1 MHAVRVAGLI
11 GATVA
16 ALAVALAW
24 IVPDFRLYQLALA
37 GTLAIAMLGLNILT
51 GYNGQIS
58 LGHGAFMGIG
68 AYTAAVLVRD
78 AGVPYPLAFVVA
90 ATTCFVVGSAIGI
103 PALRL
108 PGSSL
113 ALVTLGFALAL
124 PQAVKKFDGLTGGAY
139 GIYLPHDAQLN
150 SPWTAL
156 TDDQFRYLVVVVVGT
171 LMFWAGWNL
180 VRGRWGLALLAVREH
195 PIAAARHGGRP
206 GAHEGLRVRRQR
218 WLRRRSRG
226 AAVRRGRL
234 RLPRPAAARPVPQ
247 PRHGHRRRW
256 PRYGRRSGARCAV
269 RDVRAVLSRR
279 SSPRPHRRSC
289 TASPPSSSSSWRRAG
304 SSACSGPSATGCTAE
319 GVRTTSPRRRRR
331 TPSGRR
337 SGRRPV
343 DDGTPG
349 RRRWRAHSGSHRRG
363 GSAPGRDGAEAT
375 LGGRLSRGRSSR

>member
-90 ATTCFVVGSAIGI
+90 ATTCFVVGGAIGI

-195 PIAAARHGGRP
+195 PIAAGAMGVDLARTKVSAFGVSAGY
-206 GAHEGLRVRRQR
+206 A
-218 WLRRRSRG
+218 G
-226 AAVRRGRL
+226 AAGALQFVVVGSVSPDL
-234 RLPRPAAARPVPQ
+234 LPLALSLSLVTGIVVGGLGTVAGAVLGALFVTFVPYVSPELSPAAPTIVYGVATIVVIVVAPGGIVGVLRAIG
-247 PRHGHRRRW
+247 HGL
-256 PRYGRRSGARCAV
+256 P
-269 RDVRAVLSRR
+269 
-279 SSPRPHRRSC
+279 
-289 TASPPSSSSSWRRAG
+289 
-304 SSACSGPSATGCTAE
+304 AE

-331 TPSGRR
+331 KPSGRR

>member
-180 VRGRWGLALLAVREH
+180 VRGRWGLSLLAVREH
-195 PIAAARHGGRP
+195 PIAAGAMGVDLARTKVSAFGVSAGY
-206 GAHEGLRVRRQR
+206 A
-218 WLRRRSRG
+218 G
-226 AAVRRGRL
+226 AAGALQFVVVGSVSPDLLPLALSLSLVTGIVVGGLGTVAGAVLGALFVTFVPYVSPELSPAAPTIVYGVATIVVIVVAPGGIVGVLRAIGHGLHGRGRSDDL
-234 RLPRPAAARPVPQ
+234 AP
-247 PRHGHRRRW
+247 
-256 PRYGRRSGARCAV
+256 
-269 RDVRAVLSRR
+269 
-279 SSPRPHRRSC
+279 SPRPD
-289 TASPPSSSSSWRRAG
+289 AVRAPVG
-304 SSACSGPSATGCTAE
+304 SS
-319 GVRTTSPRRRRR
+319 
-331 TPSGRR
+331 
-337 SGRRPV
+337 
-343 DDGTPG
+343 PG
-349 RRRWRAHSGSHRRG
+349 
-363 GSAPGRDGAEAT
+363 
-375 LGGRLSRGRSSR
+375 